1 MRSSSILGYRAG
13 TREALLWPEARARGR
28 KSRSCT
34 VPMRAIRVLS
44 YIFLLL
50 CPLMLNA
57 KAVVRRAH
65 YRVVRRART
74 HHRVRRLVYFSPI
87 KGSRESLLRQN
98 VRLDEDNLERIQDDD
113 QLQQMVQSNQ
123 LVALPE
129 TRSASVSDSLPE
141 ERRYCRPWTAEFV
154 QDFADKFYAVFHR
167 PLEVTSAVR
176 TVEVQ
181 RHLLRV
187 NGNAA
192 AESGELA
199 SPHLSGATV
208 DISKKGLTRKE
219 LTWSRQQLLKMQQ
232 AGLLDVEE
240 EFHQAVFHITVYK
253 DYQVATSAPAI
264 PAAAQQS
271 AVAQ

>member
-1 MRSSSILGYRAG
+1 
-13 TREALLWPEARARGR
+13 
-28 KSRSCT
+28 
-34 VPMRAIRVLS
+34 MRAIRVLS
-44 YIFLLL
+44 SILLLL

-65 YRVVRRART
+65 YRVVRRPHAR
-74 HHRVRRLVYFSPI
+74 HRVRRLVYFSPI

-98 VRLDEDNLERIQDDD
+98 ARIDEDNLQRIQDDD
-113 QLQQMVQSNQ
+113 QLLQMVQGNQ
-123 LVALPE
+123 LVPLPE
-129 TRSASVSDSLPE
+129 SRTTAVSESLPE

-154 QDFADKFYAVFHR
+154 QDFADKFYAVFHH

-219 LTWSRQQLLKMQQ
+219 LTWARQELLKMQQ
-232 AGLLDVEE
+232 AHLLDVEE

-253 DYQVATSAPAI
+253 DYQLANSGPAVATPAQV
-264 PAAAQQS
+264 PV
-271 AVAQ
+271 VAQ